1 MQWFKLSTEVFEIYI
16 KRFGLFCSS
25 AIHVFSI
32 PIMITTIKNALFV
45 SIIYLTFLYYI
56 RYGQLIYVIITG
68 KKTCSSSTHMN

>member
-25 AIHVFSI
+25 AIHDFSI

-56 RYGQLIYVIITG
+56 
-68 KKTCSSSTHMN
+68 